1 MMAGV
6 ETVGT
11 RHVWRQWPDIAKLF
25 RGPNDPDW
33 EADRDKIADELRTRT
48 SYPRPR
54 RPAN

>member
-1 MMAGV
+1 M